1 MARLIDADKLH
12 DLFDKNCV
20 GDCNVCNFYTSVHY
34 VIHNKDCKGHSY
46 CGLIDNAPTVEERPQ
61 GEWIPIK
68 TRPLTEEEK
77 EEYPDY
83 SFMYDC
89 QMPEDGQQIL
99 ISTKY
104 GVEFDTCFADD
115 GYYLDSDRDWEDV
128 YAWQP
133 LPKPYKEADND

>member
-1 MARLIDADKLH
+1 MKLIINIPEMYYKFCIDC
-12 DLFDKNCV
+12 LFNRS
-20 GDCNVCNFYTSVHY
+20 N
-34 VIHNKDCKGHSY
+34 
-46 CGLIDNAPTVEERPQ
+46 TVDQMYIANGTPYEEKPQ
-61 GEWIPIK
+61 GDWIPIK

-133 LPKPYKEADND
+133 LPKPYKEEDNE